1 MSSGDPFRLME
12 KSVSDRT
19 GEIINRNFADI
30 FSGEKRYVIPFFQRG
45 YVWGSRNWNQLK
57 QDIEEQILEPAEN
70 GDLADQEHFF
80 GPVVVAEKPGHHPR
94 FKVFDIIDGQQ
105 RFTTVYLMLAYFR
118 RRLETLMTKAPKAR
132 DHHED
137 VGRWLINRTDQGPTL
152 DDYWRIKLF
161 SVKGDRLA
169 TYYSVFGHQNP
180 RTTALQDDLFL
191 YLPSGNI
198 SGMFERWMGRNFGD
212 LGDEDIW
219 HWVRA
224 LTECLKVVWIP
235 LGNRDDPQAIFESL
249 NDKGIP
255 LTAAELMCNHLFKP
269 LIATEC
275 DYESLHRTKWLDVQ
289 RIDRS
294 SPVAEAFDF
303 EEYLRHLF
311 SIGHSKIVGKGRRL
325 YVFFKQHNKNLDADT
340 ANQHLDNIA
349 RSAPLYRRILG
360 ESTDGL
366 KPVDELLKKIGETN
380 MTSCR
385 PFLLAIMKKKRD
397 LSITADE
404 AQTLFR
410 EVYVL
415 LVRRKVAEL
424 PVTRYDS
431 FFPSLIERVADAGR
445 PAASTA
451 ILQETIRKEQLWVGD
466 ADFKEAFVRRPVYRS
481 REIGFT
487 RLILE
492 EIDRHLA
499 EEHGGELPD
508 YSTLDTVE
516 HVAPQNID
524 SSDDWKIEMDEDAN
538 SEDYARIVNTAGNLC
553 LRKRERNSE
562 MGRLPFA
569 KKKDLLRQSPSRLAL
584 DIADRAG
591 PWNFGAIETRSA
603 QLADIAAR
611 IWAWSTAHV

>member
-1 MSSGDPFRLME
+1 MPE
-12 KSVSDRT
+12 RT

-30 FSGEKRYVIPFFQRG
+30 FSGEMRYVIPFFQRG
-45 YVWGSRNWNQLK
+45 FVWGSRNWNQLK
-57 QDIEEQILEPAEN
+57 QDIEEQILEPAQN
-70 GDLADQEHFF
+70 GDLTDQEHFF
-80 GPVVVAEKPGHHPR
+80 GPVVVAEKSGNPR

-118 RRLETLMTKAPKAR
+118 RRLETLISKAPKAR
-132 DHHED
+132 EHHEEI
-137 VGRWLINRTDQGPTL
+137 GKWLINRADHSQSQ

-180 RTTALQDDLFL
+180 NTPTLQDDLFH
-191 YLPSGNI
+191 YIPTGNI
-198 SGMFERWMGRNFGD
+198 PSKFERWMGRNFGD
-212 LGDEDIW
+212 SGDEDIW

-235 LGNRDDPQAIFESL
+235 LGSRDDPQAIFESL

-255 LTAAELMCNHLFKP
+255 LTAAELMCNYLFRP
-269 LIATEC
+269 LIANDS
-275 DYESLHRTKWLDVQ
+275 DYETLHRSKWLNVQ
-289 RIDRS
+289 QIDRS
-294 SPVAEAFDF
+294 SPVADSFDF

-325 YVFFKQHNKNLDADT
+325 YVFFKQHNRNLDAGT
-340 ANQHLDNIA
+340 ASRHLDNIA
-349 RSAPLYRRILG
+349 ESAPLYRQILG
-360 ESTDGL
+360 ESRDDLETVDGL
-366 KPVDELLKKIGETN
+366 LKRIGETN

-385 PFLLAIMKKKRD
+385 PFLLAILKGEREHAI
-397 LSITADE
+397 SPE
-404 AQTLFR
+404 EVENLFR

-431 FFPSLIERVADAGR
+431 FFPSLIDRVRNSDG
-445 PAASTA
+445 AASTTVILHEA
-451 ILQETIRKEQLWVGD
+451 IKKEQLWVD
-466 ADFKEAFVRRPVYRS
+466 DKDFREAFVRRPVYRS

-499 EEHGGELPD
+499 REHGGELPD

-516 HVAPQNID
+516 HIAPQNIE
-524 SSDDWKIEMDEDAN
+524 SSNDWQNEMGEDAN
-538 SEDYARIVNTAGNLC
+538 SENYSRIINTVGNLC

-569 KKKDLLRQSPSRLAL
+569 KKRTFLRQSPSQLAL

-591 PWNFGAIETRSA
+591 PWNFARIQERSTD
-603 QLADIAAR
+603 LATIAAG
-611 IWAWSTAHV
+611 IWAWSAAS